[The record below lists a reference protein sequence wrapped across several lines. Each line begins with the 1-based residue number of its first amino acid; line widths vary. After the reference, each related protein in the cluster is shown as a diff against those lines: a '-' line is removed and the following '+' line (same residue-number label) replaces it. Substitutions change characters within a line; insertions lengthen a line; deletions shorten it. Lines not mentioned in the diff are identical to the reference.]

1 MRQLFVYL
9 TSLLFAVAAIHSA
22 AAQTLSSENSEAQ
35 IKQIIEQVRSKY
47 APDKRVAVFDIKY
60 TIAPQGVTLSGR
72 TTLPEACEAL
82 TKALSDKGFSTT
94 DNITLLPNR
103 EVHGDKIYGIINL
116 STCAL
121 RSSADYSSEMV
132 TQALLGMPVKII
144 ERDGWYRIQTP
155 DNYLAWTH
163 RVGIHPV
170 TLEELSAWNS
180 AEKVIV
186 TSHHGFVYSSTAK
199 GASVVSDVAGGCRLR
214 LVGQRGKFYK
224 VAYPDGRE
232 GYISKSI
239 STTES
244 KWRSSLKQDAASIV
258 ATAQTLHGIPYL
270 WGGTSAKGADC
281 SGFVRTTLFMHDI
294 IIPRDASQQAY
305 TGEHIEIAE
314 DFSNLQ
320 VGDLIFFGQKAT
332 ASRRERVVHV
342 AIYIGNK
349 RFIHSQGDVRISSFD
364 KDDELYD
371 SYNLGRLLFAAR
383 VLPYIDKEP
392 QLNTTATNPYYKL

>member
-1 MRQLFVYL
+1 MRRFFIYTLTLLAVILGTITVTAQENQSLNEVKQLTDNIRL
-9 TSLLFAVAAIHSA
+9 
-22 AAQTLSSENSEAQ
+22 
-35 IKQIIEQVRSKY
+35 KY
-47 APDKRVAVFDIKY
+47 APDKRIAVFDISHTVNQNK
-60 TIAPQGVTLSGR
+60 VTLTGR
-72 TTLPEACEAL
+72 TTLEEAHAAL
-82 TKALSDKGFSTT
+82 IETLRSKGYTVE
-94 DNITLLPNR
+94 DNVTLLPNR
-103 EVHGDKIYGIINL
+103 KVHGDKIYGIINI

-121 RSSADYSSEMV
+121 RSSANYSSEMV

-170 TLEELSAWNS
+170 TLKELSAWNS

-186 TSHHGFVYSSTAK
+186 TAHHGWVY
-199 GASVVSDVAGGCRLR
+199 ASPKEGSEVISDVAGGCRLR
-214 LVGQRGKFYK
+214 YIGQKGKFYY

-232 GYISKSI
+232 GYILKSI
-239 STTES
+239 SATES
-244 KWRSSLKQDAASIV
+244 KWRASLKQDAESII
-258 ATAQTLHGIPYL
+258 ATAKTLHGIPYL

-305 TGEHIEIAE
+305 TGEHIDIAA

-332 ASRRERVVHV
+332 ATRRERVVHV

-349 RFIHSQGDVRISSFD
+349 RFIHSQGDVHISSFD
-364 KDDELYD
+364 KDDSLFD

-383 VLPYIDKEP
+383 VLPYIGKEP
-392 QLNTTATNPYYKL
+392 SLNTTATNPYYNM

>member
-1 MRQLFVYL
+1 MRQIFTCIIAFIALMLGSATASAQENQGAGEVKRL
-9 TSLLFAVAAIHSA
+9 TDEI
-22 AAQTLSSENSEAQ
+22 
-35 IKQIIEQVRSKY
+35 RSRY
-47 APDKRVAVFDIKY
+47 APDKRVAVFDINF
-60 TIAPQGVTLSGR
+60 TAEGQSVALQGK
-72 TTLPEACEAL
+72 TTLPEAHSALVEAL
-82 TKALSDKGFSTT
+82 QGKGYTVKSNVTMLPDGNALG
-94 DNITLLPNR
+94 
-103 EVHGDKIYGIINL
+103 EKIYGIINI

-121 RSSADYSSEMV
+121 RASANYSAEMV
-132 TQALLGMPVKII
+132 TQALMGMPVKII

-186 TSHHGFVYSSTAK
+186 TAHHGWVY
-199 GASVVSDVAGGCRLR
+199 ASPKEGSEVISDVAGGCRLR
-214 LVGQRGKFYK
+214 HIGQKGKFYR

-232 GYISKSI
+232 GYIAKSI
-239 STTES
+239 STTERE
-244 KWRSSLKQDAASIV
+244 WRASLKQDAESIV
-258 ATAQTLHGIPYL
+258 ATAKTMHGIPYL

-305 TGEHIEIAE
+305 TGEHIDIAA

-342 AIYIGNK
+342 AIYIGQK

-364 KDDELYD
+364 KEDPLFD

-392 QLNTTATNPYYKL
+392 SLNTTATNPYYKM

>member
-1 MRQLFVYL
+1 
-9 TSLLFAVAAIHSA
+9 
-22 AAQTLSSENSEAQ
+22 
-35 IKQIIEQVRSKY
+35 
-47 APDKRVAVFDIKY
+47 
-60 TIAPQGVTLSGR
+60 
-72 TTLPEACEAL
+72 
-82 TKALSDKGFSTT
+82 
-94 DNITLLPNR
+94 
-103 EVHGDKIYGIINL
+103 VHGETIYGIINI

-186 TSHHGFVYSSTAK
+186 TAHHGWVYASAK
-199 GASVVSDVAGGCRLR
+199 VGSEVISDVAGGCRLR
-214 LVGQRGKFYK
+214 YIGQKGKFYH

-232 GYISKSI
+232 GYILKSI
-239 STTES
+239 SATES
-244 KWRSSLKQDAASIV
+244 KWRASLKQDAESII
-258 ATAQTLHGIPYL
+258 ATAKTLHGIPYL

-305 TGEHIEIAE
+305 TGQHIDIAA

-364 KDDELYD
+364 KDDELFD

-383 VLPYIDKEP
+383 VLPYIDKQH
-392 QLNTTATNPYYKL
+392 QLNTTATNPYYKM

>member
-1 MRQLFVYL
+1 MRQFFIHILAVIAL
-9 TSLLFAVAAIHSA
+9 SLSAVTASA
-22 AAQTLSSENSEAQ
+22 QAESTGKVKQLIDQ
-35 IKQIIEQVRSKY
+35 IRTQY
-47 APDKRVAVFDIKY
+47 APDKRVAVFEIDF
-60 TIAPQGVTLSGR
+60 AVEQQAVTLKGR
-72 TTLPEACEAL
+72 TTLPEAHSAL
-82 TKALSDKGFSTT
+82 KEALSDNGFTTT
-94 DNITLLPNR
+94 DQITLLP
-103 EVHGDKIYGIINL
+103 EKSLGEKIYGIINI

-121 RSSADYSSEMV
+121 RSSANYSAEMV
-132 TQALLGMPVKII
+132 TQALMGMPVKII

-170 TLEELSAWNS
+170 TRDELTAWNN

-186 TSHHGFVYSSTAK
+186 TAHHGWVFASTDKEA
-199 GASVVSDVAGGCRLR
+199 AVISDVAGGCRLR
-214 LVGQRGKFYK
+214 YIGQQGGYYK

-232 GYISKSI
+232 GYISKQI
-239 STTES
+239 STTE
-244 KWRSSLKQDAASIV
+244 KQWRAALKQDAESIV
-258 ATAQTLHGIPYL
+258 ATAKTLHGIPYL

-305 TGEHIEIAE
+305 TGEHIDINS

-332 ASRRERVVHV
+332 ATRRERVVHV
-342 AIYIGNK
+342 GIYIGNK

-364 KDDELYD
+364 KDDELFD

-383 VLPYIDKEP
+383 VLPYVNKEP

>member
-1 MRQLFVYL
+1 MRQFHIYIL
-9 TSLLFAVAAIHSA
+9 TIFALTMAASAAVAQDNQS
-22 AAQTLSSENSEAQ
+22 SSEV
-35 IKQIIEQVRSKY
+35 KQLTNEIRQRY
-47 APDKRVAVFDIKY
+47 APDKRVAVFDVDYSIEK
-60 TIAPQGVTLSGR
+60 QRVTLQGR
-72 TTLPEACEAL
+72 TTLREAQVALVEAL
-82 TKALSDKGFSTT
+82 QGKGYTVEN
-94 DNITLLPNR
+94 NITLLP
-103 EVHGDKIYGIINL
+103 ESDVLGEKIYGIINI

-121 RSSADYSSEMV
+121 RASANYSSEMV

-170 TLEELSAWNS
+170 SKEELSAWNA

-186 TSHHGFVYSSTAK
+186 TAHHGFVY
-199 GASVVSDVAGGCRLR
+199 ASPKSDADVVSDVAGGCRLR
-214 LVGQRGKFYK
+214 YVGQKGKYYK

-232 GYISKSI
+232 GYIAKDI
-239 STTES
+239 AQTEQR
-244 KWRSSLKQDAASIV
+244 WRLALKQDAESIV
-258 ATAQTLHGIPYL
+258 ATAKTLHGIPYL

-305 TGEHIEIAE
+305 TGEHIDIAA

-364 KDDELYD
+364 KDDELFD

-383 VLPYIDKEP
+383 VLPYINKQP
-392 QLNTTATNPYYKL
+392 ALNTTITNPYYNF

>member
-1 MRQLFVYL
+1 MRRFFIYTLTLLAVILGTITVTAQENQSLNEVKQLTDNIRL
-9 TSLLFAVAAIHSA
+9 
-22 AAQTLSSENSEAQ
+22 
-35 IKQIIEQVRSKY
+35 KY
-47 APDKRVAVFDIKY
+47 APDKRIAVFDISHTVNQNK
-60 TIAPQGVTLSGR
+60 VTLTGR
-72 TTLPEACEAL
+72 TTLEEAHAAL
-82 TKALSDKGFSTT
+82 IETLRSKGYTVE
-94 DNITLLPNR
+94 DNVTLLPNR
-103 EVHGDKIYGIINL
+103 KVHGDKIYGIINI

-121 RSSADYSSEMV
+121 RSSANYSSEMV

-170 TLEELSAWNS
+170 TLKELSAWNS

-186 TSHHGFVYSSTAK
+186 TAHHGWVY
-199 GASVVSDVAGGCRLR
+199 ASPKEGSEVISDVAGGCRLR
-214 LVGQRGKFYK
+214 YIGQKGKFYH

-232 GYISKSI
+232 GYILKSI
-239 STTES
+239 SATES
-244 KWRSSLKQDAASIV
+244 KWRASLKQDAESII
-258 ATAQTLHGIPYL
+258 ATAKTLHGIPYL

-305 TGEHIEIAE
+305 TGEHIDIAA

-332 ASRRERVVHV
+332 ATRRERVVHV

-349 RFIHSQGDVRISSFD
+349 RFIHSQGDVHISSFD
-364 KDDELYD
+364 KDDALFD

-383 VLPYIDKEP
+383 VLPYIGKEP
-392 QLNTTATNPYYKL
+392 SLNTTATNPYYNM

>member
-1 MRQLFVYL
+1 MRRFLFHTFILAMLVMIAPITSAQDNNSPSEVKQL
-9 TSLLFAVAAIHSA
+9 TDNIR
-22 AAQTLSSENSEAQ
+22 Q
-35 IKQIIEQVRSKY
+35 KY
-47 APDKRVAVFDIKY
+47 APDKRVAVFDINHTVNQNK
-60 TIAPQGVTLSGR
+60 VTLTGR
-72 TTLPEACEAL
+72 TTLEEAHSAL
-82 TKALSDKGFSTT
+82 IDALQSKGYSVE
-94 DNITLLPNR
+94 DNVTLLPNR
-103 EVHGDKIYGIINL
+103 KVHGDKIYGIINI

-186 TSHHGFVYSSTAK
+186 TAHHGWVY
-199 GASVVSDVAGGCRLR
+199 ASPKEGSEVISDVAGGCRLR
-214 LVGQRGKFYK
+214 HIGQKGKFYR

-232 GYISKSI
+232 GYILKSI
-239 STTES
+239 SATES
-244 KWRSSLKQDAASIV
+244 KWRASLKQDAESII
-258 ATAQTLHGIPYL
+258 ATAKTLHGIPYL

-305 TGEHIEIAE
+305 TGQHIDIAA

-364 KDDELYD
+364 KDDELFD

-383 VLPYIDKEP
+383 VLPYLDKEP
-392 QLNTTATNPYYKL
+392 SLNTTATNPYYKM

>member
-1 MRQLFVYL
+1 MRQIFTCIIVFL
-9 TSLLFAVAAIHSA
+9 
-22 AAQTLSSENSEAQ
+22 TLSLGSVTVSAQ
-35 IKQIIEQVRSKY
+35 EGQSAGEVKQLTDNIRLKY
-47 APDKRVAVFDIKY
+47 VPDKRVAVFDIDFTADKHS
-60 TIAPQGVTLSGR
+60 VTLQGK
-72 TTLPEACEAL
+72 TTLPEAHSALIEAL
-82 TKALSDKGFSTT
+82 RDKGYSVT

-103 EVHGDKIYGIINL
+103 KVHGETIYGIINI

-170 TLEELSAWNS
+170 TREELSAWNA

-186 TSHHGFVYSSTAK
+186 TDHHGWVYATPKTDSDII
-199 GASVVSDVAGGCRLR
+199 SDVAGGCRLR
-214 LVGQRGKFYK
+214 YIGQKGKFYH

-232 GYISKSI
+232 GYILKSI
-239 STTES
+239 SATES
-244 KWRSSLKQDAASIV
+244 KWRASLKQDAESII
-258 ATAQTLHGIPYL
+258 ATAKTLHGIPYL

-305 TGEHIEIAE
+305 TGEHIDIAA

-332 ASRRERVVHV
+332 STRKERVVHV
-342 AIYIGNK
+342 GIYIGNK

-364 KDDELYD
+364 KDDELFD

-392 QLNTTATNPYYKL
+392 QLNTTATNPYYKM

>member
-1 MRQLFVYL
+1 MRQIFTCIIAFMALMLGSVTASAQENQGAGEVKRL
-9 TSLLFAVAAIHSA
+9 TDEI
-22 AAQTLSSENSEAQ
+22 
-35 IKQIIEQVRSKY
+35 RSRY
-47 APDKRVAVFDIKY
+47 APDKRVAVFDINF
-60 TIAPQGVTLSGR
+60 TAEGQSVALQGK
-72 TTLPEACEAL
+72 TTLPEAHSALVEAL
-82 TKALSDKGFSTT
+82 QGKGYTVKSSVKMLPDGNALG
-94 DNITLLPNR
+94 
-103 EVHGDKIYGIINL
+103 EKIYGIINI

-121 RSSADYSSEMV
+121 RASANYSAEMV
-132 TQALLGMPVKII
+132 TQALMGMPVKII

-186 TSHHGFVYSSTAK
+186 TAHHGWVY
-199 GASVVSDVAGGCRLR
+199 ASPKEDSEVISDVAGGCRLR
-214 LVGQRGKFYK
+214 HIGQKGKFYR

-232 GYISKSI
+232 GYIAKSI
-239 STTES
+239 STTERE
-244 KWRSSLKQDAASIV
+244 WRASLKQDAESIV
-258 ATAQTLHGIPYL
+258 ATAKTMHGIPYL

-305 TGEHIEIAE
+305 TGEHIDIAA

-332 ASRRERVVHV
+332 ATRRERVVHV
-342 AIYIGNK
+342 AIYIGQK

-364 KDDELYD
+364 KEDPLFD

-392 QLNTTATNPYYKL
+392 SLNTTATNPYYKM

>member
-1 MRQLFVYL
+1 MRQFFIH
-9 TSLLFAVAAIHSA
+9 TITLLAVILATT
-22 AAQTLSSENSEAQ
+22 TLSAQENSSFNEV
-35 IKQIIEQVRSKY
+35 KQITDDIRLKY
-47 APDKRVAVFDIKY
+47 APDKRVAIFNIDY
-60 TIAPQGVTLSGR
+60 TVQQNSVTLTGR
-72 TTLPEACEAL
+72 TTQEDAHAAL
-82 TKALSDKGFSTT
+82 IKTLHDKGYAVT
-94 DNITLLPNR
+94 DNVTLLPNR
-103 EVHGDKIYGIINL
+103 KVHGETIYGIINI

-170 TLEELSAWNS
+170 TREELSAWNA

-186 TSHHGFVYSSTAK
+186 TGHHGWVYATPKVGSD
-199 GASVVSDVAGGCRLR
+199 VISDVAGGCRLR
-214 LVGQRGKFYK
+214 HIGQKGKFYH

-232 GYISKSI
+232 GYIPKSI
-239 STTES
+239 SAIES
-244 KWRSSLKQDAASIV
+244 KWRASLKQDAESIV
-258 ATAQTLHGIPYL
+258 ATAKTLHGIPYL

-305 TGEHIEIAE
+305 TGEHIDIAT

-320 VGDLIFFGQKAT
+320 AGDLIFFGQKAT
-332 ASRRERVVHV
+332 ATRKERVVHV
-342 AIYIGNK
+342 GIYIGNK

-364 KDDELYD
+364 KEDALFD

-383 VLPYIDKEP
+383 VLPYINKEP
-392 QLNTTATNPYYKL
+392 QLNTTATNPYYKM

>member
-1 MRQLFVYL
+1 MRQIFTCIIAFMALMLGSVTASAQENQGAGEVKRL
-9 TSLLFAVAAIHSA
+9 TDEI
-22 AAQTLSSENSEAQ
+22 
-35 IKQIIEQVRSKY
+35 RSRY
-47 APDKRVAVFDIKY
+47 APDKRVAVFDINF
-60 TIAPQGVTLSGR
+60 TAEGQSVALQGK
-72 TTLPEACEAL
+72 TTLPEAHSALVEAL
-82 TKALSDKGFSTT
+82 QGKGYTVKSNVTMLPDGNALG
-94 DNITLLPNR
+94 
-103 EVHGDKIYGIINL
+103 EKIYGIINI

-121 RSSADYSSEMV
+121 RASANYSAEMV
-132 TQALLGMPVKII
+132 TQALMGMPVKII

-170 TLEELSAWNS
+170 TREELSAWNS

-186 TSHHGFVYSSTAK
+186 TAHHGWVY
-199 GASVVSDVAGGCRLR
+199 ASPKEGSEVISDVAGGCRLR
-214 LVGQRGKFYK
+214 HIGQKGKFYR

-232 GYISKSI
+232 GYIAKSI
-239 STTES
+239 STTERE
-244 KWRSSLKQDAASIV
+244 WRASLKQDAESIV
-258 ATAQTLHGIPYL
+258 ATAKTMHGIPYL

-305 TGEHIEIAE
+305 TGEHIDIAA

-332 ASRRERVVHV
+332 ATRRERVVHV
-342 AIYIGNK
+342 AIYIGQK

-364 KDDELYD
+364 KEDPLFD

-392 QLNTTATNPYYKL
+392 SLNTTATNPYYKM

>member
-1 MRQLFVYL
+1 MRQIFTCIIAFIALMLGSATASAQENQGAGEVKRL
-9 TSLLFAVAAIHSA
+9 TDEI
-22 AAQTLSSENSEAQ
+22 
-35 IKQIIEQVRSKY
+35 RSRY
-47 APDKRVAVFDIKY
+47 APDKRVAVFDINF
-60 TIAPQGVTLSGR
+60 TAEGQSVALQGK
-72 TTLPEACEAL
+72 TTLPEAHSALVEAL
-82 TKALSDKGFSTT
+82 QGKGYTVKSSVKMLPDGNALG
-94 DNITLLPNR
+94 
-103 EVHGDKIYGIINL
+103 EKIYGIINI

-121 RSSADYSSEMV
+121 RASANYSAEMV
-132 TQALLGMPVKII
+132 TQALMGMPVKII

-186 TSHHGFVYSSTAK
+186 TAHHGWVY
-199 GASVVSDVAGGCRLR
+199 ASPKEGSEVISDVAGGCRLR
-214 LVGQRGKFYK
+214 HIGQKGKFYR

-232 GYISKSI
+232 GYIAKSI
-239 STTES
+239 STTERE
-244 KWRSSLKQDAASIV
+244 WRASLKQDAESIV
-258 ATAQTLHGIPYL
+258 ATAKTMHGIPYL

-305 TGEHIEIAE
+305 TGEHIDIAA

-332 ASRRERVVHV
+332 ATRRERVVHV
-342 AIYIGNK
+342 AIYIGQK

-364 KDDELYD
+364 KEDPLFD

-392 QLNTTATNPYYKL
+392 SLNTTATNPYYKM

>member
-1 MRQLFVYL
+1 MRRFLFHTFILAMLVMIAPITSAQDNNSPSEVKQL
-9 TSLLFAVAAIHSA
+9 TDNIR
-22 AAQTLSSENSEAQ
+22 Q
-35 IKQIIEQVRSKY
+35 KY
-47 APDKRVAVFDIKY
+47 APDKRVAVFDINHTVNQNK
-60 TIAPQGVTLSGR
+60 VTLTGR
-72 TTLPEACEAL
+72 TTLEEAHSAL
-82 TKALSDKGFSTT
+82 IDALQSKGYSVE
-94 DNITLLPNR
+94 DNVTLLPNR
-103 EVHGDKIYGIINL
+103 KVHGDKIYGIINI

-121 RSSADYSSEMV
+121 RSAANYSAEMV
-132 TQALLGMPVKII
+132 TQALMGMPVKII

-186 TSHHGFVYSSTAK
+186 TAHHGWVY
-199 GASVVSDVAGGCRLR
+199 ASPKEGSEVISDVAGGCRLR
-214 LVGQRGKFYK
+214 HIGQKGKFYH

-232 GYISKSI
+232 GYILKSI
-239 STTES
+239 SATES
-244 KWRSSLKQDAASIV
+244 KWRASLKQDAESII
-258 ATAQTLHGIPYL
+258 ATAKTLHGIPYL

-305 TGEHIEIAE
+305 TGQHIDIAA

-349 RFIHSQGDVRISSFD
+349 RFIHSQGDVHISSFD
-364 KDDELYD
+364 KDDELFD

-383 VLPYIDKEP
+383 VLPYLDKEP
-392 QLNTTATNPYYKL
+392 SLNTTATNPYYKM

>member
-1 MRQLFVYL
+1 MRQIFTCIIAILAL
-9 TSLLFAVAAIHSA
+9 SLGSMTA
-22 AAQTLSSENSEAQ
+22 AAQENQSAGEVKKLTDEIRA
-35 IKQIIEQVRSKY
+35 RY
-47 APDKRVAVFDIKY
+47 APDKRVAVFDINC
-60 TIAPQGVTLSGR
+60 TADGQSVTLQGK
-72 TTLPEACEAL
+72 TTLPEAHSAL
-82 TKALSDKGFSTT
+82 VETLQGKGYTVKSNVTM
-94 DNITLLPNR
+94 LPNANSLG
-103 EVHGDKIYGIINL
+103 EKIYGIINI

-121 RSSADYSSEMV
+121 RASANYSAEMV
-132 TQALLGMPVKII
+132 TQALMGMPVKII

-170 TLEELSAWNS
+170 TLEELSAWNA
-180 AEKVIV
+180 AEKIIV
-186 TSHHGFVYSSTAK
+186 TAHHGWVY
-199 GASVVSDVAGGCRLR
+199 ASPKVGSEVISDVAGGCRLR
-214 LVGQRGKFYK
+214 HIGQKGKFYH

-232 GYISKSI
+232 GYIAKSI
-239 STTES
+239 STTERE
-244 KWRSSLKQDAASIV
+244 WRAALKQDAESIV
-258 ATAQTLHGIPYL
+258 ATAKTLHGIPYL

-305 TGEHIEIAE
+305 TGEHIDIAA

-342 AIYIGNK
+342 GIYIGNK

-364 KDDELYD
+364 KEDELFD
-371 SYNLGRLLFAAR
+371 AYNLGRLLFAAR

-392 QLNTTATNPYYKL
+392 SLNTTATNPYYKM

>member
-1 MRQLFVYL
+1 MRRFFIYTLTLLAVILGTITVTAQENQSLNEVKQLTDNIRL
-9 TSLLFAVAAIHSA
+9 
-22 AAQTLSSENSEAQ
+22 
-35 IKQIIEQVRSKY
+35 KY
-47 APDKRVAVFDIKY
+47 APDKRIAVFDISHTVNQNK
-60 TIAPQGVTLSGR
+60 VTLTGR
-72 TTLPEACEAL
+72 TTLEEAHAAL
-82 TKALSDKGFSTT
+82 IETLKNKGYTVE
-94 DNITLLPNR
+94 DNVTLLPNR
-103 EVHGDKIYGIINL
+103 KVHGDKIYGIINI

-121 RSSADYSSEMV
+121 RSSANYSSEMV

-170 TLEELSAWNS
+170 TLKELSAWNS

-186 TSHHGFVYSSTAK
+186 TAHHGWVY
-199 GASVVSDVAGGCRLR
+199 ASPKEGSEVISDVAGGCRLR
-214 LVGQRGKFYK
+214 YIGQKGKFYH

-232 GYISKSI
+232 GYILKSI
-239 STTES
+239 SATES
-244 KWRSSLKQDAASIV
+244 KWRASLKQDAESII
-258 ATAQTLHGIPYL
+258 ATAKTLHGIPYL

-305 TGEHIEIAE
+305 TGEHIDIAA

-332 ASRRERVVHV
+332 ATRRERVVHV

-349 RFIHSQGDVRISSFD
+349 RFIHSQGDVHISSFD
-364 KDDELYD
+364 KDDALFD

-383 VLPYIDKEP
+383 VLPYIGKEP
-392 QLNTTATNPYYKL
+392 SLNTTATNPYYNM

>member
-1 MRQLFVYL
+1 MRRFFIYTLTLLAVILGTITVTAQENQSLNEVKQLTDNIRL
-9 TSLLFAVAAIHSA
+9 
-22 AAQTLSSENSEAQ
+22 
-35 IKQIIEQVRSKY
+35 KY
-47 APDKRVAVFDIKY
+47 APDKRIAVFDISHTVNQNK
-60 TIAPQGVTLSGR
+60 VTLTGR
-72 TTLPEACEAL
+72 TTLEEAHAAL
-82 TKALSDKGFSTT
+82 IETLRSKGYTVE
-94 DNITLLPNR
+94 DNVTRLPNR
-103 EVHGDKIYGIINL
+103 KVHGDKIYGIINI

-121 RSSADYSSEMV
+121 RSSANYSSEMV

-170 TLEELSAWNS
+170 TLKELSAWNS

-186 TSHHGFVYSSTAK
+186 TAHHGWVY
-199 GASVVSDVAGGCRLR
+199 ASPKEGSEVISDVAGGCRLR
-214 LVGQRGKFYK
+214 YIGQKGKFYH

-232 GYISKSI
+232 GYILKSI
-239 STTES
+239 SATES
-244 KWRSSLKQDAASIV
+244 KWRASLKQDAESII
-258 ATAQTLHGIPYL
+258 ATAKTLHGIPYL

-305 TGEHIEIAE
+305 TGEHIDIAA

-332 ASRRERVVHV
+332 ATRRERVVHV

-349 RFIHSQGDVRISSFD
+349 RFIHSQGDVHISSFD
-364 KDDELYD
+364 KDDALFD

-383 VLPYIDKEP
+383 VLPYIGKEP
-392 QLNTTATNPYYKL
+392 SLNTTTTNPYYNM